1 MLVKLLI
8 RIPESDV
15 LDIEGGGLD
24 VVVGSHAHLLIL
36 KYFFFYR
43 GVYCSL
49 QFDILPPPP

>member
-24 VVVGSHAHLLIL
+24 VVVGSHAHVLIL
-36 KYFFFYR
+36 KYFF
-43 GVYCSL
+43 L
-49 QFDILPPPP
+49 